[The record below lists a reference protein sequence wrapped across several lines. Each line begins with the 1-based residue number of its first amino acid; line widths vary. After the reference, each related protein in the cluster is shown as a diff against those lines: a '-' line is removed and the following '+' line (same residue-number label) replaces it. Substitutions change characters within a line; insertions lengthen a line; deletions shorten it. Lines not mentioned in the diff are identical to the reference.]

1 MQNST
6 VPLFECRTKDVVI
19 RVEPEYLSEQSNP
32 YDSRFF
38 WAYTVVAAMRRCR
51 GRVGRARV
59 QHRLQASG
67 GRVVGAGT

>member
-1 MQNST
+1 MQNSA

-38 WAYTVVAAMRRCR
+38 WAYTVEIDNQGIEDLTAVSYTHLTLPTTPY
-51 GRVGRARV
+51 V
-59 QHRLQASG
+59 
-67 GRVVGAGT
+67 